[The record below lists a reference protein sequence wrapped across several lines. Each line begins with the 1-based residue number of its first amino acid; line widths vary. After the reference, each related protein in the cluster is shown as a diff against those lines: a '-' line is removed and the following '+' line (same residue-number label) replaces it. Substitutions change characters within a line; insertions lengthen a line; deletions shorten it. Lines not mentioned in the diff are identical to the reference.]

1 MCVKVCFSLILLH
14 LITGV
19 YEYMVAKQG
28 FLQMALKMYR
38 PPAHVALW
46 LVLQTL
52 AQKVVGLNP
61 ITISHVGIFIRNQ
74 CLHRAGVL
82 RAQWE
87 HCYYTDDFHP
97 LLGCSFKS
105 VALITCLTLQRPQFL
120 SLVISRIIMTANS
133 HGHPP
138 CQVVS
143 N

>member
-1 MCVKVCFSLILLH
+1 
-14 LITGV
+14 
-19 YEYMVAKQG
+19 MVAKQF
-28 FLQMALKMYR
+28 FLQMALKMDR

-138 CQVVS
+138 CQAVS